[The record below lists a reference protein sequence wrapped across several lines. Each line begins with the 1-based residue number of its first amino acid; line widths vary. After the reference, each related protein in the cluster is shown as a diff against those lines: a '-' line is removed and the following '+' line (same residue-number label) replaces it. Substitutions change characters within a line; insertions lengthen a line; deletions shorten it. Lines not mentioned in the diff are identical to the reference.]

1 LLLMLISTMCGLWRW
16 RPESPKSRGS
26 APVQRAF
33 FSHRSSTAPWVATP
47 LQMIAL
53 PGVAGVTF
61 VMSGREACG
70 TVGSPFHMVLQ
81 YIVRQE
87 KKRAHC
93 KFLAKSLHIFI
104 IDGRTPNRQSV
115 SLFFSDYDPIMA
127 SSRISNLRAKIP
139 RTATRIFRSLALGN
153 EAACQSSSHCTIFC
167 SFPRFPTA
175 DPLLLLR
182 DLIFVPVIDLE
193 SSSCSRTSAAG

>member
-1 LLLMLISTMCGLWRW
+1 
-16 RPESPKSRGS
+16 
-26 APVQRAF
+26 
-33 FSHRSSTAPWVATP
+33 
-47 LQMIAL
+47 MIAL

-115 SLFFSDYDPIMA
+115 SLFLAIMTQSWLPA
-127 SSRISNLRAKIP
+127 ESPTCGPKY
-139 RTATRIFRSLALGN
+139 LARQP
-153 EAACQSSSHCTIFC
+153 AFFA
-167 SFPRFPTA
+167 R
-175 DPLLLLR
+175 
-182 DLIFVPVIDLE
+182 
-193 SSSCSRTSAAG
+193 